1 MAGTVMIRRCF
12 NDEVVAMTTGRCW
25 AGRVAR
31 PTLGRRSA
39 GAAGRTA
46 RWQRRAAIT
55 QSQAAAVCVRPDMSI
70 YNIHASATTYG
81 HHQHI
86 YVRIYGHRYMHTY
99 TTQADIHTYTEIYKQ
114 QPFFFFLFQYC
125 CLIVSLEQ
133 LYLQHK
139 CKEQYKETYRV

>member
-1 MAGTVMIRRCF
+1 MCWCSIRSAGVCGGHTKMAGTVMIRRCF

-55 QSQAAAVCVRPDMSI
+55 QSQAAAAAAVCVRPDMSI

-86 YVRIYGHRYMHTY
+86 YVWAHIYTYVYYTSIYTHIHRDRYITNN
-99 TTQADIHTYTEIYKQ
+99 
-114 QPFFFFLFQYC
+114 PSFLFFFN
-125 CLIVSLEQ
+125 IV
-133 LYLQHK
+133 
-139 CKEQYKETYRV
+139 T

>member
-46 RWQRRAAIT
+46 RRQRRAAIT

-70 YNIHASATTYG
+70 YNIHASATTSPNIYI
-81 HHQHI
+81 HI
-86 YVRIYGHRYMHTY
+86 YRESIPAHTPGSIAG
-99 TTQADIHTYTEIYKQ
+99 TVKQDHHITEMVAARGEAGTQIILWGT
-114 QPFFFFLFQYC
+114 
-125 CLIVSLEQ
+125 LISMMEDV
-133 LYLQHK
+133 
-139 CKEQYKETYRV
+139 VP